1 MFDLLGKNSERVWM
15 PSSRPPY
22 FYVRGLIDRAL
33 HFPATLSELQLL
45 LMSGGGIELQK
56 RTAVIRK

>member
-1 MFDLLGKNSERVWM
+1 MFDLLGKNSERVDAIL
-15 PSSRPPY
+15 PPPLL
-22 FYVRGLIDRAL
+22 YVRGLIDRAL
-33 HFPATLSELQLL
+33 HFPEALSELQLL

>member
-22 FYVRGLIDRAL
+22 LYVRGLIDRAL

-45 LMSGGGIELQK
+45 LMSGGGKELQK